1 MSGASVGSRTIPLS
15 PSSPSAPSLA
25 KPLAATAQVRPMTA
39 PSAPAQAAPGPRPT
53 VRLQP
58 QQAAGGISSTPL
70 KPAIISDDDDEGSG
84 EGGLTMLAGITT
96 GLAAIFLAVAL
107 LGSERFP
114 LGVSLDQAN
123 AGWKIP
129 RPAPL
134 NSELKAK
141 EDYARQDIAGE
152 WSSDLEMV
160 EIPQFTAAP

>member
-1 MSGASVGSRTIPLS
+1 
-15 PSSPSAPSLA
+15 
-25 KPLAATAQVRPMTA
+25 MTA

-58 QQAAGGISSTPL
+58 QQPAGGISSTPL
-70 KPAIISDDDDEGSG
+70 KPAMIADDDDEGSS

-96 GLAAIFLAVAL
+96 GLAAVFLAVAA
-107 LGSERFP
+107 LGSEKFP

-141 EDYARQDIAGE
+141 EDYARQDAAGE
-152 WSSDLEMV
+152 WSSDLELV
-160 EIPQFTAAP
+160 EIPQFEAAP

>member
-1 MSGASVGSRTIPLS
+1 M
-15 PSSPSAPSLA
+15 
-25 KPLAATAQVRPMTA
+25 
-39 PSAPAQAAPGPRPT
+39 
-53 VRLQP
+53 
-58 QQAAGGISSTPL
+58 
-70 KPAIISDDDDEGSG
+70 ISDDDDEGSS

-96 GLAAIFLAVAL
+96 GLAALFLAVAL
-107 LGSERFP
+107 LGSEKFP